1 MLSFRPSPIRLQ
13 RVQRVL
19 ADAGS
24 TSVYE
29 LGVGDATPLI
39 TLAGDGL
46 RVAGNDISAE
56 MVKVA
61 RANMQAHGL
70 DPLAIAHLDVQ
81 DEGTMAAEHERA
93 GVFDAVMALGVIP
106 HVADDTAFVQAM
118 DGFLSPG
125 GRLVLQF
132 RNSLF
137 SMFTFN
143 RLTKEFIL
151 DDLLADVDPV
161 IRDVVRPTSMP
172 GSPSTNL
179 PSAPRPTGDGY
190 DGSCRASQPFELASS
205 YARGLQRPLPLV
217 QLPPR
222 YPMIAD
228 RIDPMEYR
236 RAQVAME
243 PRAPGAARSCPPA
256 SSRQSRTRPSHALP
270 RDAAE
275 VLLRASVRR
284 PDGAAERFNTDGI
297 PVHRRA
303 RGRRRPVHALASQV
317 TILSRCC
324 SPSTGRPRGARA
336 QPRLRQRRS

>member
-1 MLSFRPSPIRLQ
+1 MTVASHYDGSAASYGDQYDPEKLWTNAEYPSNLFRLQ
-13 RVQRVL
+13 LVQRVL

-81 DEGTMAAEHERA
+81 DEGAMAAEHERA

-118 DGFLSPG
+118 DGFLRPG

-161 IRDVVRPTSMP
+161 IRDVVAADLDARLAVDKPPVRT
-172 GSPSTNL
+172 
-179 PSAPRPTGDGY
+179 RPTGDGY
-190 DGSCRASQPFELASS
+190 DEILSRFHNPFELAEVVRAQGYSDIR
-205 YARGLQRPLPLV
+205 YHWYNYHPA
-217 QLPPR
+217 

-243 PRAPGAARSCPPA
+243 HEGTWRGMFLCSAGVIEAVKDPA
-256 SSRQSRTRPSHALP
+256 
-270 RDAAE
+270 
-275 VLLRASVRR
+275 
-284 PDGAAERFNTDGI
+284 
-297 PVHRRA
+297 
-303 RGRRRPVHALASQV
+303 
-317 TILSRCC
+317 
-324 SPSTGRPRGARA
+324 
-336 QPRLRQRRS
+336 